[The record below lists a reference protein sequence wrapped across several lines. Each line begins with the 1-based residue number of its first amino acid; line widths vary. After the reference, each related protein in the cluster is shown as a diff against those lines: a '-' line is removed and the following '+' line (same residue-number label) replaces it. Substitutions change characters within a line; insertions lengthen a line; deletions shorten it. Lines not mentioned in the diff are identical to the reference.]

1 MNFEKLQIQGFE
13 ICNIIQTNRAD
24 LFPKSIIALVKRNI
38 YESRL
43 YLTLMVSKDCLV
55 KKYWSN

>member
-13 ICNIIQTNRAD
+13 ICNIIQTSRAD

-55 KKYWSN
+55 KKY